1 MDRRWIPI
9 VVLAVA
15 LVAGWNLVA
24 YTVPQWQQAIVVQ
37 LGEPVRTVQEPGL
50 YFKLPLIQ
58 DVLYFD
64 KRLMAY
70 DASPKGVLTKDK
82 QQLVVDNFSRWR
94 IRDPLQF
101 YRSVRDEAGAQ
112 SRLDDVIYSI
122 VRENLGRHTLREIM
136 NEKRTEVMAE
146 VTKESDARAREYGIE
161 VADVR
166 IKRADLPEKNE
177 LNVFE
182 RMRTERERQAKKFR
196 AEGDEEARKIRSE
209 SDKEVQILTAE
220 ARMKAEVIRGQG
232 DAEAVKIFAD
242 AYGRDADFYQLVRTL
257 EAYRKSFNDGAT
269 VVLSPNS
276 EFFRYLKQLDR
287 PTEPSDKT
295 TQRRDAEPAETSANH
310 ARLER

>member
-9 VVLAVA
+9 LVLGAV
-15 LVAGWNLVA
+15 LVAGWNLVV
-24 YTVPQWQQAIVVQ
+24 YTVPQWEQAIVVQ

-50 YFKLPLIQ
+50 YFKLPLVQ
-58 DVLYFD
+58 NVLYFD
-64 KRLMAY
+64 KRLLAY
-70 DASPKGVLTKDK
+70 DAAPKEILTKDK

-101 YRSVRDEAGAQ
+101 YRTVRNEAGAQ

-146 VTKESDARAREYGIE
+146 VTKESDVKARDYGIE

-177 LNVFE
+177 LNVFN
-182 RMRTERERQAKKFR
+182 RMRTERERLAKKFR

-209 SDKEVQILTAE
+209 SDKQVQILTAE
-220 ARMKAEVIRGQG
+220 ARKQADITRGEG
-232 DAEAVKIFAD
+232 DAQAVKIFAD
-242 AYGRDADFYQLVRTL
+242 AYGRDPDFYQLVRTL
-257 EAYRKSFNDGAT
+257 EAYRNSITDGT
-269 VVLSPNS
+269 TLILSPNS

-287 PTEPSDKT
+287 PKDG
-295 TQRRDAEPAETSANH
+295 
-310 ARLER
+310 

>member
-9 VVLAVA
+9 LLLLAA
-15 LVAGWNLVA
+15 LVGGWNLVA
-24 YTVPQWQQAIVVQ
+24 YTVPQWEQAIVVQ

-58 DVLYFD
+58 NVLYFD
-64 KRLMAY
+64 RRLLAY
-70 DASPKGVLTKDK
+70 DSAPKEVLTKDK
-82 QQLVVDNFSRWR
+82 QQLLVDNFSRWR

-101 YRSVRDEAGAQ
+101 YRTVRNEAGGQ

-146 VTKESDARAREYGIE
+146 VTKESDAKARDYGIE
-161 VADVR
+161 VTDVR

-177 LNVFE
+177 QNVFN
-182 RMRTERERQAKKFR
+182 RMRTERERLAKKFR

-220 ARMKAEVIRGQG
+220 ARKQAEITRGKG
-232 DAEAVKIFAD
+232 DAQAVKIFAD
-242 AYGRDADFYQLVRTL
+242 AYGRDLDFYQLVRTL
-257 EAYRKSFNDGAT
+257 EAYRNSVTDGT
-269 VVLSPNS
+269 TLILSPNS

-287 PTEPSDKT
+287 PK
-295 TQRRDAEPAETSANH
+295 
-310 ARLER
+310 ER

>member
-1 MDRRWIPI
+1 MDRRWISI
-9 VVLAVA
+9 LVLGAA
-15 LVAGWNLVA
+15 LVAGWNLVV
-24 YTVPQWQQAIVVQ
+24 YTVPQWEQAIVVQ

-50 YFKLPLIQ
+50 YFKLPMVQ
-58 DVLYFD
+58 NVLHFD
-64 KRLMAY
+64 KRLLAY
-70 DASPKGVLTKDK
+70 DAAPKEILTKDK

-101 YRSVRDEAGAQ
+101 YRTVRNEAGAQ

-146 VTKESDARAREYGIE
+146 VTKESDDKAREYGIE
-161 VADVR
+161 VTDVR

-177 LNVFE
+177 LNVFN
-182 RMRTERERQAKKFR
+182 RMRTERERLAKKFR

-220 ARMKAEVIRGQG
+220 ARKQAEITRGQG
-232 DAEAVKIFAD
+232 DAQAVKIFAD
-242 AYGRDADFYQLVRTL
+242 AYGRDPEFYQLVRTL
-257 EAYRKSFNDGAT
+257 EAYRNSITEGT
-269 VVLSPNS
+269 TLILSPNS

-287 PTEPSDKT
+287 PKE
-295 TQRRDAEPAETSANH
+295 H
-310 ARLER
+310 

>member
-9 VVLAVA
+9 LVLGVA
-15 LVAGWNLVA
+15 LVAGWNLFA

-58 DVLYFD
+58 NVLYFD
-64 KRLMAY
+64 KRLLAY
-70 DASPKGVLTKDK
+70 DASPREVLTKDK

-101 YRSVRDEAGAQ
+101 YRSVRNEAGGQ

-122 VRENLGRHTLREIM
+122 VRESLGRHTLREIM

-146 VTKESDARAREYGIE
+146 VTKESDAKARDYGIE
-161 VADVR
+161 VTDVR

-177 LNVFE
+177 LNVFN
-182 RMRTERERQAKKFR
+182 RMRTERERLAKKFR

-209 SDKEVQILTAE
+209 AEKEVQILMAE
-220 ARMKAEVIRGQG
+220 ARKQSEILRGQG
-232 DAEAVKIFAD
+232 DAQAVKIFAD
-242 AYGRDADFYQLVRTL
+242 AYGRNPEFYQLVRTL
-257 EAYRKSFNDGAT
+257 EAYRLSITEGT
-269 VVLSPNS
+269 TLILSPDS

-287 PTEPSDKT
+287 S
-295 TQRRDAEPAETSANH
+295 R
-310 ARLER
+310 ER